1 MWATIL
7 KRNPIPANKQAWVT
21 AIAGALSTGETGV
34 ERISS
39 MVSAAMED
47 DAKRTRQT
55 VNIVNDLKGLD
66 EEELGEQFSL
76 SGNNLENLV
85 NGLEELSEALS
96 EIVVETPQSD
106 SLIANFNKAMESLE
120 QGNTEDLVDYLKGGP
135 KTWSGDK
142 RPGRVT
148 RTQRLKMLE
157 DKEPLIRE
165 KTEGNIELWYYD
177 LSDNTIT
184 LPKGGKKELE
194 TELEGLEDTYTLKDN
209 ILTFPEKISL
219 DQWKELEEPL
229 SVLVTNLKVP
239 KPEVKSSPLL
249 QVFPE
254 KQIDSNVQARTEQE
268 FENKNY
274 TNLISRD
281 NILDYFKLTVKQGW
295 PTKLLLPELP
305 EESPGNKNDVL
316 NTVYIGRSVLPPVV
330 KVLLSTHTF
339 NLSSMMDEGASIQ
352 ETKLIPEKVIQ
363 VLIDN
368 ELPKELELDPD
379 DIELTLQDISDLSGE
394 YHNRALIEEEGREK
408 HYSNRFIRWLNKGS
422 PSATRLKPKYEELV
436 SKLKSQRPLM
446 LFSEQEAKDLWG
458 LSEYKPF
465 NEENMKAF
473 REGLRQIYS
482 TRRVRP
488 IIESLKD
495 ILNAADEFQDMFVQ
509 VEQQYKLNSNLR
521 LQVPPRRLSRFIQR
535 VQRLRKSKT
544 QKQVNEEDRETDPIK
559 IIQAVHKET
568 GTDLDWDET
577 YSPHHVTPQDI
588 LQALIYL
595 DYWYSEGKLNE
606 FKNDYLDAISDE
618 AENKNDILVELID
631 ACEEQFSNVMD
642 SITEQVKSKVD
653 DIIEEPNKYIERMS
667 KKSKI
672 YHLSGPLID
681 AGIIREE

>member
-39 MVSAAMED
+39 MVCAAMED

-55 VNIVNDLKGLD
+55 VNIINDLKGL
-66 EEELGEQFSL
+66 EEGELGEKFSL
-76 SGNNLENLV
+76 SGDNLENLV

-96 EIVVETPQSD
+96 EIVVEKPPLRIERFDTA
-106 SLIANFNKAMESLE
+106 IESLKE
-120 QGNTEDLVDYLKGGP
+120 NNIEDLKGFLGSGPRAWGGKTGQGRITRKDMIKLLK
-135 KTWSGDK
+135 DN
-142 RPGRVT
+142 
-148 RTQRLKMLE
+148 E
-157 DKEPLIRE
+157 DLIRE

-209 ILTFPEKISL
+209 VLTFPEKISL

-239 KPEVKSSPLL
+239 KPEVKPSPLL

-254 KQIDSNVQARTEQE
+254 KQIDSDVQARTEQE

-305 EESPGNKNDVL
+305 EDSPGNKNDVL
-316 NTVYIGRSVLPPVV
+316 NTVYVGRSALPPVV

-363 VLIDN
+363 VLIEN

-379 DIELTLQDISDLSGE
+379 DIELTLQDISDLSEE
-394 YHNRALIEEEGREK
+394 YHKRALIEEDGREK

-422 PSATRLKPKYEELV
+422 PSANRLKPKYEELV
-436 SKLKSQRPLM
+436 SRLKSQRPLM

-458 LSEYKPF
+458 LSKYKPF
-465 NEENMKAF
+465 NEENMRAF
-473 REGLRQIYS
+473 RE
-482 TRRVRP
+482 
-488 IIESLKD
+488 
-495 ILNAADEFQDMFVQ
+495 
-509 VEQQYKLNSNLR
+509 
-521 LQVPPRRLSRFIQR
+521 
-535 VQRLRKSKT
+535 
-544 QKQVNEEDRETDPIK
+544 
-559 IIQAVHKET
+559 
-568 GTDLDWDET
+568 
-577 YSPHHVTPQDI
+577 
-588 LQALIYL
+588 
-595 DYWYSEGKLNE
+595 
-606 FKNDYLDAISDE
+606 
-618 AENKNDILVELID
+618 
-631 ACEEQFSNVMD
+631 
-642 SITEQVKSKVD
+642 
-653 DIIEEPNKYIERMS
+653 
-667 KKSKI
+667 
-672 YHLSGPLID
+672 
-681 AGIIREE
+681 